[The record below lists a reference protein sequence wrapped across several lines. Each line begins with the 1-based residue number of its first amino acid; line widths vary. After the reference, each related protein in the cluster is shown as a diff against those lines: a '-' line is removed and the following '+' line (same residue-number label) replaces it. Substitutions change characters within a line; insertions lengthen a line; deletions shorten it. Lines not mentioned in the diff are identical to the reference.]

1 MSIIDNAVLEVVRG
15 EINDFDFDDIIASAV
30 NDMDLD
36 LSYQIQDAIDSM
48 DWAELIADNQPDLS
62 VEVEQIN
69 RKLQDAPDSFL
80 EHCVQVE
87 LNTEAIDQLRQQVAA
102 LSNPPSSPSNQIDL
116 VMQPDGVIAGYPS
129 LAQLRP
135 YVRATLASG
144 DPASADLLIGMVLA
158 TARQIIDAELGSGP
172 AT

>member
-102 LSNPPSSPSNQIDL
+102 LSNPPSSPANQIDL
-116 VMQPDGVIAGYPS
+116 IMPRNPMVLGYGS
-129 LAQLRP
+129 MRELRE
-135 YVRATLASG
+135 YVNATLAGTGQSE
-144 DPASADLLIGMVLA
+144 ALLLEMVFA
-158 TARQIIDAELGSGP
+158 TARRIIDSELGSDP